1 MDDDQPILDIG
12 RRGSRIT
19 VRVGA
24 PYSPGSADP
33 DQRLWR
39 HADIVVEAHP
49 FTGTIPTVLTAQD
62 VEEYRA
68 LALAFTTEQRDRV
81 VIGGHRAA
89 EIVLQ
94 RHDQTVEV
102 SVTPS
107 GDDPWPLLRY
117 LIFPA

>member
-1 MDDDQPILDIG
+1 MDDDLILDIG

-24 PYSPGSADP
+24 PYSSGSADP
-33 DQRLWR
+33 DQRAWR
-39 HADIVVEAHP
+39 HAGIEIEAHP
-49 FTGTIPTVLTAQD
+49 FAGTITTVLTAPD
-62 VEEYRA
+62 IEEYGA
-68 LALAFTTEQRDRV
+68 LALAFTGGQRDHV

-89 EIVLQ
+89 EIVLR
-94 RHDQTVEV
+94 RHDETVEV

-117 LIFPA
+117 LIFPD